1 MKMPKA
7 IFVALTFLLVF
18 IQFAEPK
25 DDAKVLYEKG
35 EGKFKLADYKGAA
48 EDFRDARS
56 IDETLLDA
64 WYGEGLS
71 YYKMGQ
77 YKESNEL
84 CDQILRDS
92 TSEANS
98 LDRFAKLAGDSAT
111 DYERKYG
118 EPLVNAG
125 EDNGRQIPE
134 GYIKGLKYYDDAI
147 RFNPNNTAAWNNKGI
162 ALAELGNYT
171 GSIFCF
177 ENAIKINSSLAVA
190 YSNEGASL
198 DNMGNHS
205 RALECYENATDLDP
219 LLAEA
224 WYNMA
229 KTLALDLTQISEAKD
244 DYKKAIEINP
254 GLKGESLTWLYAY
267 IKDK

>member
-1 MKMPKA
+1 M
-7 IFVALTFLLVF
+7 
-18 IQFAEPK
+18 
-25 DDAKVLYEKG
+25 
-35 EGKFKLADYKGAA
+35 
-48 EDFRDARS
+48 
-56 IDETLLDA
+56 
-64 WYGEGLS
+64 
-71 YYKMGQ
+71 
-77 YKESNEL
+77 
-84 CDQILRDS
+84 
-92 TSEANS
+92 
-98 LDRFAKLAGDSAT
+98 AGDSAT

>member
-7 IFVALTFLLVF
+7 IFVALIFLLVF

-25 DDAKVLYEKG
+25 DDAKILYEKG
-35 EGKFKLADYKGAA
+35 EGKLKSADYKGAA
-48 EDFRDARS
+48 ESFREARS

-125 EDNGRQIPE
+125 EENGRQIPE
-134 GYIKGLKYYDDAI
+134 GYIEGLKYYDEAI
-147 RFNPNNTAAWNNKGI
+147 KLNPNNTAAWNNKGI
-162 ALAELGNYT
+162 ALAELRNYT

-177 ENAIKINSSLAVA
+177 KRAIETNSSLALA

-198 DNMGNHS
+198 DNMGNHTQ
-205 RALECYENATDLDP
+205 ALECYDNAIVLDP

-224 WYNMA
+224 WYNKA
-229 KTLALDLTQISEAKD
+229 KTLALDLNQLSDAMKCFSNATKLNS
-244 DYKKAIEINP
+244 
-254 GLKGESLTWLYAY
+254 GLKGEQLAWLYVD
-267 IKDK
+267 IESE

>member
-1 MKMPKA
+1 MEMPNA
-7 IFVALTFLLVF
+7 ILIVVILLF
-18 IQFAEPK
+18 ILVQFAEPK

-35 EGKFKLADYKGAA
+35 EIKFESADYKGAA
-48 EDFRDARS
+48 EFFRDARS

-71 YYKMGQ
+71 FYKMGQ
-77 YKESNEL
+77 YKECNEL
-84 CDQILRDS
+84 CDQILREPIS
-92 TSEANS
+92 KAGG

-111 DYERKYG
+111 DYERIYG

-125 EDNGRQIPE
+125 EENGRQIPD
-134 GYIKGLKYYDDAI
+134 GYLKGLNYYDEAI
-147 RFNPNNTAAWNNKGI
+147 QFNPNNTAAWNNKGI

-177 ENAIKINSSLAVA
+177 EKAIKINSSLAVA

-198 DNMGNHS
+198 DKMGNHTQ
-205 RALECYENATDLDP
+205 ALGCYDNATGLDP

-224 WYNMA
+224 WYNKA
-229 KTLALDLTQISEAKD
+229 KTLALDLNQLSDAREC
-244 DYKKAIEINP
+244 YNKAVGLNA
-254 GLKGESLTWLYAY
+254 GLKGELLAWLYIDIDA
-267 IKDK
+267 K

>member
-1 MKMPKA
+1 MKMPAA
-7 IFVALTFLLVF
+7 IFIVLICSLIF

-25 DDAKVLYEKG
+25 DDAKVLYKKG
-35 EGKFKLADYKGAA
+35 ESEFKSADYKGAA
-48 EDFRDARS
+48 ESFRDARS

-84 CDQILRDS
+84 CDIILREPISD
-92 TSEANS
+92 AKGR
-98 LDRFAKLAGDSAT
+98 DRFSKLAGDSAT

-125 EDNGRQIPE
+125 EENGRQIPE
-134 GYIKGLKYYDDAI
+134 GYIKGLKYYDEAI
-147 RFNPNNTAAWNNKGI
+147 KFNPNNTAVWNNKGI

-190 YSNEGASL
+190 YSNKGASL
-198 DNMGNHS
+198 DNMGNHTQ
-205 RALECYENATDLDP
+205 ALECYDNATVLDP

-224 WYNMA
+224 WYNKA
-229 KTLALDLTQISEAKD
+229 KTLALDLNRLSDARKCYNNATNLSA
-244 DYKKAIEINP
+244 
-254 GLKGESLTWLYAY
+254 GLKGEQLAWIYVDIESE
-267 IKDK
+267 

>member
-7 IFVALTFLLVF
+7 IFIALILSFAF

-25 DDAKVLYEKG
+25 DNAKILYEKG
-35 EGKFKLADYKGAA
+35 QDKLKSADYKGAI
-48 EDFRDARS
+48 ESFRDARS
-56 IDETLLDA
+56 MDETLLDA
-64 WYGEGLS
+64 WYGEGLA
-71 YYKMGQ
+71 YFKMGQ

-92 TSEANS
+92 PFEANS
-98 LDRFAKLAGDSAT
+98 LDKFAVLAGDSAT
-111 DYERKYG
+111 AYEKIHG

-125 EDNGRQIPE
+125 EERSRKIPE
-134 GYIKGLKYYDDAI
+134 GYINGISYYDEAI
-147 RFNPNNTAAWNNKGI
+147 KINPNSTVAWNNKGV

-177 ENAIKINSSLAVA
+177 SNAITVNSSLAVA
-190 YSNEGASL
+190 YNNKGASL
-198 DNMGNHS
+198 DNMGNHTQ
-205 RALECYENATDLDP
+205 ALKCYENATSLDP

-229 KTLALDLTQISEAKD
+229 KTMALDLNQISAAREI
-244 DYKKAIEINP
+244 YKKAIEINS
-254 GLKGESLTWLYAY
+254 GLKGEQLAWLYVD
-267 IKDK
+267 IKAK